1 MTSGPLTI
9 TASILIL
16 VAKRLRN
23 STYLTLARFFG
34 LAFAVAFLCSLP
46 LFAAGTGE
54 KLLRDRL
61 RIEAPRPIGTVWL
74 VHWTQF
80 DSREYL

>member
-54 KLLRDRL
+54 SCC
-61 RIEAPRPIGTVWL
+61 ETVCASKRRGPL
-74 VHWTQF
+74 EPFGSSTGPN
-80 DSREYL
+80 STAREYL